1 MTKFSERL
9 RQLRGN
15 RSQFAMAK
23 LLEISQGA
31 YGYYETGKRQP
42 KLDDFAR
49 ICKALNVSAD
59 WLLGIESARR
69 PDIVRV
75 AELKSDVDR
84 LVSDAARI
92 KKGLDGLLAEGVSLR
107 A

>member
-1 MTKFSERL
+1 MIGERL
-9 RQLRGN
+9 RQLRGE
-15 RSQFAMAK
+15 RSQREMAM
-23 LLEISQGA
+23 LLDVEQASYA
-31 YGYYETGKRQP
+31 YYELGKRQP

-69 PDIVRV
+69 LDIVRV

-92 KKGLDGLLAEGVSLR
+92 KKGLDELLAEGVPLR
-107 A
+107 T

>member
-1 MTKFSERL
+1 MVITRPASVSRNL
-9 RQLRGN
+9 TTSPGY
-15 RSQFAMAK
+15 AK
-23 LLEISQGA
+23 V
-31 YGYYETGKRQP
+31 
-42 KLDDFAR
+42 
-49 ICKALNVSAD
+49 LNVSAD

-92 KKGLDGLLAEGVSLR
+92 KKGLDELLAEGVPLR
-107 A
+107 T